1 MFTSKPNGVAFQ
13 MDHEHPSAPTY
24 CQMILTRLK
33 PKNSRP
39 SKSLMQRPDTSV
51 NPKVAA
57 MRLNINWDFAEE
69 FEEADE
75 IDDPEVPAAVVSG

>member
-1 MFTSKPNGVAFQ
+1 
-13 MDHEHPSAPTY
+13 
-24 CQMILTRLK
+24 
-33 PKNSRP
+33 
-39 SKSLMQRPDTSV
+39 MQRPDTSV